1 MVIDCREESLPR
13 VTNKAAFQR
22 SAFPRV
28 QSRAI
33 GIGVPGTWKLLF
45 Q

>member
-1 MVIDCREESLPR
+1 MVIDCREQSLPR

-28 QSRAI
+28 RLGVI
-33 GIGVPGTWKLLF
+33 GIGVSGTGELPS
-45 Q
+45 